1 MAVLF
6 SMIVCIVL
14 QYFSSC
20 NTYLTK
26 FLVQKPIKTSLQAY
40 LGVLFVL
47 LSVVK
52 LRDKRLQQIARNHL
66 QLQFIGKSSQENVKI
81 QSKFG
86 RLLLT
91 FQSQGYLL
99 FIIAHS
105 PKGLQNSKLFVAQ
118 QKLSCSEKKKKYRL
132 FHNRNLQFALILN
145 TIYSTKLNCKRI

>member
-1 MAVLF
+1 MVVCFLRSCVL
-6 SMIVCIVL
+6 
-14 QYFSSC
+14 YFSTLVRVIHTLR
-20 NTYLTK
+20 N
-26 FLVQKPIKTSLQAY
+26 FLFKNQSRRRCKLIWAY
-40 LGVLFVL
+40 YFVF